1 MSFDLAL
8 SGINAANSDLNVTSN
23 NLANVDT
30 TGFKESRAE
39 FSDLFA
45 QTQEGVS
52 RTAIGNGVQ
61 VSEIAQQFGQGN
73 ITSTA
78 NNLDLALSGSGF
90 FITSN
95 DGALSYTRNGSFQVD
110 QNGYLVT
117 SSGERVQGYAPLANG
132 GFNTGGLGDLQLT
145 TAESAPQATS
155 TAGISLNLPS
165 SASPPANSPLNPAD
179 ATTYNDTTSLTV
191 YDSLGAAH
199 TAQLYFSKQA
209 TPANTWNA
217 SLYVDGTAVGTGP
230 QTLSFSTTGA
240 LTSPANGQVS
250 FGTYTPATGA
260 NPLSVNF
267 DFSQATQFGDT
278 FGVNGVSPN
287 GYTTGSLV
295 GLNIS
300 STGVVQANFTNGQSV
315 NLGQVGL
322 ANFANSQGLQQE
334 SNTEWQQTFESGAAV
349 HGVAGGSGF
358 GTIQS
363 GALESSNV
371 DITSQL
377 VNMITAERD
386 FQANAQMISATNT
399 VTQAIIN
406 IPNG

>member
-95 DGALSYTRNGSFQVD
+95 NGALNYTRNGAFQVD

-132 GFNTGGLGDLQLT
+132 SFNTGGLGDLQLT
-145 TAESAPQATS
+145 TAESAPQATT

-165 SASPPANSPLNPAD
+165 SASPPANSPVNPAD
-179 ATTYNDTTSLTV
+179 PTTYTDTTSLTV

-199 TAQLYFSKQA
+199 TAQLYFSKTA
-209 TPANTWNA
+209 TANTWTSN
-217 SLYVDGTAVGTGP
+217 LYVDGTAVGTP
-230 QTLSFSTTGA
+230 QTLAFSSTGA
-240 LTSPANGQVS
+240 LTSPANGQVN

-267 DFSQATQFGDT
+267 NFNQATQFGDA

-287 GYTTGSLV
+287 GFTTGSLV

-322 ANFANSQGLQQE
+322 ANFANPQGLQQE

-358 GTIQS
+358 GSIQS